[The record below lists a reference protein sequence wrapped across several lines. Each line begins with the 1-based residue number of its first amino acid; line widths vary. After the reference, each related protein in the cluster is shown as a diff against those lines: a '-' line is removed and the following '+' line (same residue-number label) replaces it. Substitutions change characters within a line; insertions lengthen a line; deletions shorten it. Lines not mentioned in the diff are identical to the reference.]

1 MDILTEKIAKE
12 FAELKRLLFR
22 ATYNRLEPTI
32 SSSQG
37 ELLFLV
43 ASHQSQT
50 MKELA
55 TKLGVSSGAITQLVD
70 GLAVHHLLERKHDE
84 HDRRIVRISLSTYG
98 SKQLSKLKKE
108 HFQSFKECLSVLDE
122 KDLNKLHEI
131 LQKLT
136 VNK

>member
-70 GLAVHHLLERKHDE
+70 GLAVHHLLERKHDDQLVDLRFKAVKQTQE
-84 HDRRIVRISLSTYG
+84 RAF
-98 SKQLSKLKKE
+98 SK
-108 HFQSFKECLSVLDE
+108 FQRMFKR
-122 KDLNKLHEI
+122 
-131 LQKLT
+131 T
-136 VNK
+136 R